1 MAGPTEAEIR
11 AAAEAVARIG
21 RVGGVAAKDGAVQV
35 SLEVDPGRAEEAGK
49 RAPAPSRPRLPACRA
64 SPAPPSC

>member
-21 RVGGVAAKDGAVQV
+21 RVGGVAAKDRG
-35 SLEVDPGRAEEAGK
+35 PGDGGRRFHE
-49 RAPAPSRPRLPACRA
+49 
-64 SPAPPSC
+64 